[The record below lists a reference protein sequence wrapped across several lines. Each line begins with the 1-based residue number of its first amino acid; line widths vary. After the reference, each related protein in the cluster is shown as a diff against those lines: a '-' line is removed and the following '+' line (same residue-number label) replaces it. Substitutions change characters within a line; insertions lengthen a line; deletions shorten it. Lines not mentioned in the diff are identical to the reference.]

1 MNLILLFPEDF
12 ESPQR
17 VCLAGRRAH
26 HVREVL
32 RAQPGDTLT
41 VGQLNGPLGQGH
53 VVELTPLHLDVQWGE
68 PPPRPEVT
76 VVLAMVRP
84 QIMKR
89 TLVHLAS
96 LGIRRLALIGARR
109 VEKAYFSQRLFDGQ
123 EYLEYLYLGLE
134 QARDTWLPDVTIHQ
148 RFRPFVED
156 LLPELTKDATHR
168 WLAHPCAGQAE
179 ESALSSG
186 PAAAAQVLAVGPEGG
201 WIPYEVDR
209 FMERGFTPISLGPRI
224 LKVETALPYLF
235 GRLGL

>member
-1 MNLILLFPEDF
+1 MNLILLFPEDL

-17 VCLAGRRAH
+17 ASLAGRRAH

-32 RAQPGDTLT
+32 RAQLGDSLA
-41 VGQLNGPLGQGH
+41 VGLLNGPLGQGR
-53 VVELTPLHLDVQWGE
+53 VVELTPLRLDVQWGE
-68 PPPRPEVT
+68 PPPQPQTT

-89 TLVHLAS
+89 TLMHLAS
-96 LGIRRLALIGARR
+96 LGIRRLALVGARR

-134 QARDTWLPDVTIHQ
+134 QARDTWVPEVTIHR

-156 LLPELTKDATHR
+156 VLPELTKDAAHL
-168 WLAHPCAGQAE
+168 WLAHPAPAQAQ
-179 ESALSSG
+179 SSMVSTG
-186 PAAAAQVLAVGPEGG
+186 TPATAQVLAVGPEGG
-201 WIPYEVDR
+201 WIPYEVDC
-209 FMERGFTPISLGPRI
+209 FTERGFTPISLGPRI